1 MDTRHNE
8 HASGHGH
15 RTHHVTLLNAAVAK
29 ADKGLMEDLERRV
42 EIQLGAY
49 HKWEAAGRPP
59 GDGVQFWLEAERQ
72 VAAETED
79 ASERGNGQD
88 SDRHSGIRHP
98 QSVKL

>member
-49 HKWEAAGRPP
+49 HKWEAAGRPN
-59 GDGVQFWLEAERQ
+59 GDGVRFWLEAEQ
-72 VAAETED
+72 QLAAEKDDT
-79 ASERGNGQD
+79 SGRGNSQD
-88 SDRHSGIRHP
+88 ADRHSEIRHSH
-98 QSVKL
+98 SVKL